1 LKDYPIR
8 LGFVRE
14 LHRVLMNS
22 VRGQDKT
29 PGDFRL
35 EQNWI
40 GRHGCT
46 MEQASFVPP
55 NPMQLPDHL
64 QAWER
69 YLDSDD
75 VDFLLQPRSCMPSL
89 SCCTRLRMAMAAL
102 AAF

>member
-46 MEQASFVPP
+46 IEQASFVPP
-55 NPMQLPDHL
+55 KPM
-64 QAWER
+64 
-69 YLDSDD
+69 
-75 VDFLLQPRSCMPSL
+75 
-89 SCCTRLRMAMAAL
+89 
-102 AAF
+102 